1 MCQSKNLLSKK
12 RKREKWFATCKV
24 NIFLLHLKT
33 KSAPSFSW
41 WSIPNIHSEPFYPSR
56 GPSPSP
62 IPEAKQH
69 ATPCWAGHIELH
81 YLLLGDETGQL
92 PNPVRSSSGG
102 GLPSPSLAGTP
113 SQWYHPGRWHQSSPF
128 PNCTFPQYCPLVHR
142 AVKAGQVHKLTARGS
157 IRLGE
162 PQVHSV
168 TLLNY
173 FGIKLK

>member
-1 MCQSKNLLSKK
+1 MVIPFQIFTQSHSTPPGALLPPLSL
-12 RKREKWFATCKV
+12 R
-24 NIFLLHLKT
+24 L
-33 KSAPSFSW
+33 
-41 WSIPNIHSEPFYPSR
+41 
-56 GPSPSP
+56 
-62 IPEAKQH
+62 KQH

-81 YLLLGDETGQL
+81 YLLLGDETGPL
-92 PNPVRSSSGG
+92 PNPGRSSSGG

-128 PNCTFPQYCPLVHR
+128 PNCTFPQYCSLVHR

-173 FGIKLK
+173 FGIKLKEWSNSFSIFTLCNQVSPLPFGQSYVLFNSNTS